1 MEIKVQSR
9 GRKVQLQIGKLNPI
23 RDRIVQLRIGNSNY
37 RSENKFL
44 LEIGLRNGRT
54 RRRRRRR
61 RKQTIKTARAEARGQ
76 KEFECL
82 TKIRGGGNY
91 SNMVRTYLCI

>member
-23 RDRIVQLRIGNSNY
+23 TDRIVQLRIGNSNY

-54 RRRRRRR
+54 TRRRRR

-76 KEFECL
+76 KSNMSAYKLSSVL
-82 TKIRGGGNY
+82 TKSENIPKIR
-91 SNMVRTYLCI
+91 